1 MTECDATQRETALTC
16 SFEDR
21 APAARDGRLDLD
33 RVVWDPEYR
42 DEVRAYLRG
51 ET

>member
-1 MTECDATQRETALTC
+1 MTQCDATCREAEPTYSMA
-16 SFEDR
+16 DR
-21 APAARDGRLDLD
+21 APMAPARELDLD

-42 DEVRAYLRG
+42 DEVRAFLRG